1 MDKEFDFELGDYGK
15 ASIDVNLNGKVKVDI
30 AIEVD
35 LIAEVKKLAE
45 KTLEELIQKIASQLA
60 EKTATPL
67 DDTVIA
73 YLEKLVSLVP

>member
-45 KTLEELIQKIASQLA
+45 KT
-60 EKTATPL
+60 ATPL